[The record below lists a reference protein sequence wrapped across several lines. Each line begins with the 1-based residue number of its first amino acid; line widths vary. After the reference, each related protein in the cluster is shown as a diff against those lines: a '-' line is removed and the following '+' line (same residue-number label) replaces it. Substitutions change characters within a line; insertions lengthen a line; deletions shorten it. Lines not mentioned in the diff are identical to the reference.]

1 MERRIY
7 IACLESYNA
16 GRLVGAWLDL
26 TDFVDCDALEVAAKA
41 AIKGEEW
48 AIHDHEGWYNLIGE
62 YTGLAECFA
71 LHETLTEAEDTHNSE
86 VVAAAI
92 AVSDMGRELA
102 QALESYCG
110 AYDRKGDYAYECAE
124 QDGSLE
130 KIPECY
136 RNHIDW
142 ESVENDWELESAISV
157 CTVNGTRYIFGQW

>member
-26 TDFVDCDALEVAAKA
+26 TDFVDCEALEVAAKA

-48 AIHDHEGWYNLIGE
+48 AIHDHEGFYNLMGE
-62 YTGLAECFA
+62 YTPLAQVFE
-71 LHETLTEAEDTHNSE
+71 LHETLTEAEENHSAE
-86 VVAAAI
+86 VIAAAMAI
-92 AVSDMGRELA
+92 ADKDEWL
-102 QALESYCG
+102 QALENFCG
-110 AYDRKGDYAYECAE
+110 SFDRQGDYAYECADQAGE
-124 QDGSLE
+124 LDS
-130 KIPECY
+130 IPERY

-142 ESVENDWELESAISV
+142 EAIERDDEISGDISV